1 MSDHDLELYETEL
14 TCIFLPCHGLTDQIP
29 YYVKTSKEEHLNKS
43 KAVKG
48 FPLNLFSTKGD
59 KIAKVI
65 FYGKE
70 KKSKEYSIWIKLNRL
85 IYVARMILW
94 PTVKRKMTKELV

>member
-1 MSDHDLELYETEL
+1 MSDHDLELFETEL

-29 YYVKTSKEEHLNKS
+29 YYVKTPKEQSLKASKH
-43 KAVKG
+43 VKG
-48 FPLNLFSTKGD
+48 FSLNLFSTTD
-59 KIAKVI
+59 ENMAII
-65 FYGKE
+65 NFYSKD

-94 PTVKRKMTKELV
+94 STVKRKLTKELV